1 MALGGRRGRS
11 LDVSRVV
18 RAGLRRRGLPRRAC
32 GLASRVR
39 TLCELPTYAGKSVL
53 TATWKLRFMV
63 TGQQMHIYIVDW
75 VGN

>member
-1 MALGGRRGRS
+1 MGGFPPCPTPARAQGGPIAKS
-11 LDVSRVV
+11 LYFAEDTS
-18 RAGLRRRGLPRRAC
+18 LSLS
-32 GLASRVR
+32 LS
-39 TLCELPTYAGKSVL
+39 LSYMYAGKSVM